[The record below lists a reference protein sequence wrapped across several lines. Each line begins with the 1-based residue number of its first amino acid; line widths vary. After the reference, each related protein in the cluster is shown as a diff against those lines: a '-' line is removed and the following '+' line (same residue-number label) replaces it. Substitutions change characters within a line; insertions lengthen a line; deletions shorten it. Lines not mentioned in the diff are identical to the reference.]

1 MNQLPAVVVEEL
13 DVPVVL
19 RRDGDGQRGVAED
32 LVDLARSAW
41 SAAQHQQQS
50 NFVFGKKG
58 NFDLQMSAASC
69 LFTLLGHF
77 NMFQLVAEI
86 IIKSKEKTPFI
97 QQPQFLCEA
106 KRQIVVFSGRGSY

>member
-13 DVPVVL
+13 DVPVLL

-32 LVDLARSAW
+32 FVDLARSAW
-41 SAAQHQQQS
+41 RAAQHQQQS
-50 NFVFGKKG
+50 NFVFGKEW

-69 LFTLLGHF
+69 LFTVLGHF

-86 IIKSKEKTPFI
+86 IIKSTSSSP
-97 QQPQFLCEA
+97 
-106 KRQIVVFSGRGSY
+106 KRKLLLYKNHSFSVKQNCK